1 MTAVFL
7 KILAFVVLI
16 TGFYGG
22 VGQFWL
28 TQSEEHPPPE
38 LEITVDTDIDTLVGM
53 GETLVRNKGGC
64 LLCHKITEQGNN
76 RGPDLRGVGGR
87 AGVRKPGMSA
97 EAYLME
103 SLVEPGAYVVEEF
116 ATAGG
121 ASIMPSADRPPADM
135 SATEL
140 KALVAFLQ
148 SLSGEVTVEITAEDV
163 RAAEASKQQAPPS
176 TASSHPGAA
185 LLSVK
190 ACVAC
195 HDVKGSA
202 RLVGPPLTNVRERLS
217 AAEIRQSIVDPDAV
231 IAEGFA
237 AGLMLQ
243 NFAETLT
250 PEELDQLVSYLS
262 GEVSL
267 AERLS
272 HPAAHLVFLILL
284 FNVGTYA
291 AMRMSRSARPMTA
304 PGELA
309 ESEPGAKRSW
319 LPVGALLG
327 AIVLALGLYLGLR
340 NGSPET
346 PEAKQAAAVEP
357 SSSGDAPVEP
367 AMSAEAPVAPMPS
380 AEAATAVEALA
391 VPAASAAALDGKAL
405 FGVTCTACHGPDAK
419 GLPGL
424 GKDMTTSAFIASK
437 SDAELVAFIKQGRA
451 VDDPLNTTG
460 VPMPPMGANPALSDG
475 DLLAIVEFIRSLR
488 N

>member
-1 MTAVFL
+1 LTAVFL

-22 VGQFWL
+22 VGHFWL
-28 TQSEEHPPPE
+28 TQSEDHPPPE
-38 LEITVDTDIDTLVGM
+38 LQITVDTDTDTLVGM
-53 GETLVRNKGGC
+53 GETLVKAKGGC

-87 AGVRKPGMSA
+87 AALRNPGMSA

-121 ASIMPSADRPPADM
+121 ASIMPAADRPPADM

-140 KALVAFLQ
+140 KALVAYLQ
-148 SLSGEVTVEITAEDV
+148 SLSGEVTVKITAQDV
-163 RAAEASKQQAPPS
+163 KSAEASKQQAPSS
-176 TASSHPGAA
+176 TASTHPGAA
-185 LLSVK
+185 LITAK

-202 RLVGPPLTNVRERLS
+202 RLVGPPLTDVRERLS

-231 IAEGFA
+231 ISEGYQ

-250 PEELDQLVSYLS
+250 PEELDQIVSYLS

-267 AERLS
+267 SERLS
-272 HPAAHLVFLILL
+272 HPAIHLAFLMLL
-284 FNVGTYA
+284 FNAGVYA
-291 AMRMSRSARPMTA
+291 AMRMSRSASPMTA
-304 PGELA
+304 PGELT
-309 ESEPGAKRSW
+309 ETVPGTKRPW
-319 LPVGALLG
+319 RPVAALLG
-327 AIVLALGLYLGLR
+327 VIVLALGLYRVLG
-340 NGSPET
+340 N
-346 PEAKQAAAVEP
+346 EP
-357 SSSGDAPVEP
+357 SEPPEEERAAPVEP
-367 AMSAEAPVAPMPS
+367 AKAAEAPVES
-380 AEAATAVEALA
+380 
-391 VPAASAAALDGKAL
+391 AASAERASAALDGKAL
-405 FGVTCTACHGPDAK
+405 FGVTCTACHGPEAK

-424 GKDMTTSAFIASK
+424 GKDMTTSEFIASK
-437 SDAELVAFIKQGRA
+437 TDEDLVEFIKQGRA
-451 VDDPLNTTG
+451 IDDPLNTTG

-475 DLLAIVEFIRSLR
+475 DLLAIVQFIRSLSK
-488 N
+488 